1 MDTLTGPALVKAVS
15 TSMPGS
21 NIACVLDK
29 TNDILN
35 QRVFDAIKYKNYDT
49 VFHLV
54 KNIIKFDISEE
65 NVLKILKMICIDD
78 YFSEEFRSEVLK
90 FIDSGLLNS
99 ISKFIQKKKYKFR
112 LGLCCS
118 SKTE

>member
-15 TSMPGS
+15 VSMPGS
-21 NIACVLDK
+21 NISCVLDK

-35 QRVFDAIKYKNYDT
+35 QRVLDAIKYDKYDT

-54 KNIIKFDISEE
+54 KSIIKYDISEE
-65 NVLKILKMICIDD
+65 NTLKILKMVTQDASFSDD
-78 YFSEEFRSEVLK
+78 LKIEVLK

-99 ISKFIQKKKYKFR
+99 VSKFIEKKKCRFK

-118 SKTE
+118 SKR